1 MLKVFQVKR
10 GATFSFI
17 ITFKNLNQDV
27 ATMDFGIKADYD
39 ETEMLVEKDLTD
51 GITKIETGK
60 YKVDFSTSDILS
72 LDAGMYV
79 FDLRYTIGDTPSIPL
94 SGYIVVADSVFTNN
108 QGE

>member
-10 GATFSFI
+10 GSQFSFI

-27 ATMDFGIKADYD
+27 ASMDFGIKADYD
-39 ETEMLVEKDLTD
+39 KPMLIEKELGD
-51 GITKIETGK
+51 GITKIQTGK
-60 YKVDFSTSDILS
+60 YKVEFSTSDIIS

-79 FDLRYTIGDTPSIPL
+79 FDLRYTIGSTPSIPL
-94 SGYIVVADSVFTNN
+94 SGYIVVADSVFTYN

>member
-27 ATMDFGIKADYD
+27 ASMNFGIKEDYD
-39 ETEMLVEKDLTD
+39 KPMLIEKELGD
-51 GITKIETGK
+51 GITKITTGQ

-72 LDAGMYV
+72 LNAGMYV
-79 FDLRYTIGDTPSIPL
+79 FDLRYTIGSTPAIPL

>member
-27 ATMDFGIKADYD
+27 SSMDFGVKADYGRP
-39 ETEMLVEKDLTD
+39 MLIEKELGD
-51 GITKIETGK
+51 GITKISTGK
-60 YKVDFSTSDILS
+60 YKVDFSTSDITNLS
-72 LDAGMYV
+72 AGLYV
-79 FDLRYTIGDTPSIPL
+79 FDLRYTVGSTPSIPL
-94 SGYIVVADSVFTNN
+94 SGYLVVSDSVFTNN

>member
-27 ATMDFGIKADYD
+27 ASMDFGIKSDYE
-39 ETEMLVEKDLTD
+39 ETEMLIEKDLTD

-94 SGYIVVADSVFTNN
+94 SGYLVVADSVFTNN